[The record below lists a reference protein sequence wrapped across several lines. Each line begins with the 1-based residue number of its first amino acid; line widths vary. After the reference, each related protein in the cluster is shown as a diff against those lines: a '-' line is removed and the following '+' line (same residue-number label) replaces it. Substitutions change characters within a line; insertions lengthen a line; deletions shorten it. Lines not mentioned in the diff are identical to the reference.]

1 MREDWMKA
9 RERMTSNKAEVEGRG
24 ERQLASKA

>member
-9 RERMTSNKAEVEGRG
+9 REMMTSNEAEVEGRG
-24 ERQLASKA
+24 GRQLASKA